1 MTRPTLYLLR
11 MFVFLAVVAGIVWFL
26 RPVLIGAYGNNRPL
40 NSFILLVLAG
50 GIIWNFIQ
58 VLRLSP
64 EVRWVEAVRQPRAGL
79 TPPASPRLLAP
90 MASMLAARNREQRLV
105 LSTPAAR
112 SLLDSL
118 ANRLDESREVSRYVT
133 GLLIFLGLLGTFY
146 GLILTVGSV
155 GDVISGMTIG
165 NGDVQ
170 TMFDQLKLGLARPL
184 HGMGTAFSGSMF
196 GLAGALVLG
205 FLDLTAGQAQTR
217 FFNELEEWLASIT
230 RFSSGSVGVEG
241 ETAIPAYVQGLLEQ
255 TAENLE
261 ALHTVIARNEDSR
274 ARVGEALVEIANHMA
289 GLSEMIRANQ
299 AALTRLAD
307 AERTRTDTMTEFRNE
322 LRSEL
327 RLIARTLASRTP
339 QP

>member
-1 MTRPTLYLLR
+1 MTRPTFYLLR
-11 MFVFLAVVAGIVWFL
+11 MIVFLLIVAAIVWFL
-26 RPVLIGAYGNNRPL
+26 SPVLLGAYGNNRPL
-40 NSFILLVLAG
+40 NTLILVVLAG
-50 GIIWNFIQ
+50 GILWNFAG

-118 ANRLDESREVSRYVT
+118 ANRLDESREVSRYLT

-165 NGDVQ
+165 NGDANV
-170 TMFDQLKLGLARPL
+170 MFDQLKRGLARPL

-230 RFSSGSVGVEG
+230 RFSSGSVGADG
-241 ETAIPAYVQGLLEQ
+241 EAAIPAYVQGLLEQ

-261 ALHTVIARNEDSR
+261 ALHTVIARNEDNR
-274 ARVGEALVEIANHMA
+274 ARVGEALVELANHMA
-289 GLSEMIRANQ
+289 GLSDMIRANQ
-299 AALTRLAD
+299 AALTRVAD
-307 AERTRTDTMTEFRNE
+307 GDRARADMMGEFRNE

-327 RLIARTLASRTP
+327 RLIARTLASRP
-339 QP
+339 PGS